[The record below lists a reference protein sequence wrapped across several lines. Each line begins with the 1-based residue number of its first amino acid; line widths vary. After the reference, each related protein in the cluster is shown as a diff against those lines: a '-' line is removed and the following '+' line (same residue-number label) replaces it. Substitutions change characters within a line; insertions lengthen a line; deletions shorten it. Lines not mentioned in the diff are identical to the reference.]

1 MITRR
6 SYNSN
11 NSSPMVTR
19 VVSTPKQNSVK
30 KRMIEVRIS
39 MDDYERFKDYK
50 KYMKENNI
58 EIPSGQS
65 EYSQRLANLDIEHN
79 RLKQLHKNLIKLY
92 DNLYKECNKNNKFT
106 KYGKRKNTTHTRK
119 RKRGEELQ
127 GFNVNEAYRN
137 LGIND
142 ILIGNSTV

>member
-1 MITRR
+1 MSTRR

-11 NSSPMVTR
+11 NNNNVIR
-19 VVSTPKQNSVK
+19 VVATPKQKSVK

-65 EYSQRLANLDIEHN
+65 EYSQRLANLDIEYN

-92 DNLYKECNKNNKFT
+92 NNLYKECKENNKIT

-119 RKRGEELQ
+119 RKRGEEVT
-127 GFNVNEAYRN
+127 N
-137 LGIND
+137 ND
-142 ILIGNSTV
+142 FFPGLNNIIIGESIV